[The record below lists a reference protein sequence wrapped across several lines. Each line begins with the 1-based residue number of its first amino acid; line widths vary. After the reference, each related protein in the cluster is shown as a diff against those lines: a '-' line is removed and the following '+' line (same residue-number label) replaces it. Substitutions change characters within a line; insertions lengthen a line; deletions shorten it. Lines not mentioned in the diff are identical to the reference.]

1 MMVGNESRGV
11 ILLRIDNLPPGKS
24 WKQVK
29 YLIGGIIH
37 HSSVLKVKMLPLM
50 SSIVPPFIP
59 FQSCVVSLRANL
71 DPNSLNDL
79 LLSLNSFQWDYYN
92 LYAYTLPQPFEMA
105 ASPPISAQDDA
116 LSSGENS
123 QRNSPG
129 FVYPPPNMMAPPA
142 PRQPSGPMIGG
153 MPPMPGPLMGMPP
166 RRRKYYQ
173 PMMNMFPAAG
183 PFQQQLQEAE
193 ATKALMGLN
202 LNAEPHQRGNDDMM
216 ASNDGVGGG
225 GATNSRR
232 LRQIFNEKS
241 FRKQMTGR
249 GMWQLQL
256 DNFPPFL
263 KLDTIEPLS
272 QEDDQLLSEKGLKL
286 LETDQPDKFGR
297 LRWTVLKDFIKL
309 KCPRLLSLNDSSSSE
324 GESNGNN
331 TREFYVGVYEDS
343 EEQVRLK
350 VLGKDKEDD
359 QLNVVKSTVYKAI
372 VGFNDKELCDMCLE
386 NLQGQ
391 DYSLGFNL
399 KVKHLPPYD
408 EHQENNTTG
417 R

>member
-1 MMVGNESRGV
+1 MMANNENRGA

-37 HSSVLKVKMLPLM
+37 HSVVLKVKMLPLM

-59 FQSCVVSLRANL
+59 FQSCVVSLRSNL
-71 DPNSLNDL
+71 DPGSLNEL
-79 LLSLNSFQWDYYN
+79 LLSLNTFQWDYYN
-92 LYAYTLPQPFEMA
+92 LYAYTLPQPFDIHS
-105 ASPPISAQDDA
+105 SPPQSAGEDS
-116 LSSGENS
+116 LSSNGKSES
-123 QRNSPG
+123 NSPG
-129 FVYPPPNMMAPPA
+129 FMYPPPNMMPA
-142 PRQPSGPMIGG
+142 PQQLSGGMIGG
-153 MPPMPGPLMGMPP
+153 MPQMHAPLMGLPA

-173 PMMNMFPAAG
+173 PPMGMFPAAG

-193 ATKALMGLN
+193 ASKAMMGLS
-202 LNAEPHQRGNDDMM
+202 LSSDPAH
-216 ASNDGVGGG
+216 SNGDILVSNVG

-263 KLDTIEPLS
+263 KLDTMEPLS
-272 QEDDQLLSEKGLKL
+272 EEDDEGLKEKGLKL

-309 KCPRLLSLNDSSSSE
+309 KCPRLLNLKDPSSAE
-324 GESNGNN
+324 GMESNGNN

-343 EEQVRLK
+343 EEQMRLK
-350 VLGKDKEDD
+350 IVSQDKEEG
-359 QLNVVKSTVYKAI
+359 QRNVVKSTVYKAI
-372 VGFNDKELCDMCLE
+372 VGFNDKELCDLCLE

-391 DYSLGFNL
+391 EYSSGFKL
-399 KVKHLPPYD
+399 RVKQLPPYD
-408 EHQENNTTG
+408 ENQDDNIAKA
-417 R
+417 